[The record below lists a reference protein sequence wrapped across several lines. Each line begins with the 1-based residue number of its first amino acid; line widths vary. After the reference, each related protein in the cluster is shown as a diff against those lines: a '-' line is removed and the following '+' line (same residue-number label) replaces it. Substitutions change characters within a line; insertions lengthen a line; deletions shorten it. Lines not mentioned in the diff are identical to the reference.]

1 MSEEEEIETLKGE
14 IIEQWSHKELVKLVL
29 RQQKI
34 IERLEQ
40 EIEKLKE
47 KHSSN
52 SKTSSKPPSSDLI
65 EKSEK
70 AKIENEE
77 EEKTKRKPGGQPG
90 HIGKTRKGFGR
101 VDRYEISEPSAC
113 EQCGS
118 RDLSEIIGDRKQQV
132 ATLAAR
138 PIEVVEYQRAK
149 CQCLECG
156 AEVIGAQAQGIVPGQ
171 DLSIDLQ
178 ALLVWLGNY
187 GHLSYEKQQELMWEL
202 GEIEVGVGTLQATNR
217 RAAEAVKSAVDTLW
231 AWVPLQANVHVDET
245 PWCVMGVKEWLWTA
259 TGKDFCLFHA
269 ADTRSRAELETMLGN
284 EFAGVLSSDDFS
296 AGRVTRH
303 AVYNGCQVGAQQK
316 CLAHLRRHFKKVLKI
331 THGHNTV
338 VATGFLALIDEAFA
352 QHQQWRQTQNLL
364 AYSTW
369 ASDFKTRLA
378 ELLNTWLGR
387 VGYAAGLLLRSLR
400 DKSEQWWYFLDHPE
414 IPPDNNLAERSLRL
428 AVTKRKVSGGSRSMS
443 RFEQT
448 ADLLSVIQT
457 CRFQARSAM
466 AFFRDALSAHY
477 HDFLMP
483 SLIPQTILT

>member
-1 MSEEEEIETLKGE
+1 MSEEQELETLKGE
-14 IIEQWSHKELVKLVL
+14 IVEQWSHEELVKLVL

-47 KHSSN
+47 KHSTN

-70 AKIENEE
+70 AKAENEE
-77 EEKTKRKPGGQPG
+77 EGEPKRKPGGQPG
-90 HIGKTRKGFGR
+90 HVGKTRKGFGR
-101 VDRYEISEPSAC
+101 IDRYEISEPSAC

-118 RDLSEIIGDRKQQV
+118 RELSEIISYQKQQV
-132 ATLAAR
+132 AGLSAR

-156 AEVIGAQAQGIVPGQ
+156 AEVIGAQAMGIVPGQ

-187 GHLSYEKQQELMWEL
+187 GHLSYEKQQELLWEL

-217 RAAEAVKSAVDTLW
+217 RVAEAVESAVDSLW
-231 AWVPLQANVHVDET
+231 AWAPRQANVHVDET

-269 ADTRSRAELETMLGN
+269 ADTRSRAELETMLGH

-296 AGRVTRH
+296 
-303 AVYNGCQVGAQQK
+303 VYNGCQVGAQQK

-331 THGHNTV
+331 THGNNTV
-338 VATGFLALIDEAFA
+338 VATEFLALIDEAFA

-369 ASDFKTRLA
+369 ANDFKTRLA
-378 ELLNTWLGR
+378 QLLNTWLGL

-400 DKSEQWWYFLDHPE
+400 DKAQQWWYFLDHPE
-414 IPPDNNLAERSLRL
+414 VSPDNNLAERSLRL

-457 CRFQARSAM
+457 CRFQGRRAM
-466 AFFRDALSAHY
+466 AFFRDALCAHY

-483 SLIPQTILT
+483 SLIPQTIQT

>member
-1 MSEEEEIETLKGE
+1 MSADKEIKTLKGE
-14 IIEQWSHKELVKLVL
+14 IIEQWSHEELVKLVL

-47 KHSSN
+47 QHSSN

-70 AKIENEE
+70 AKVENEE
-77 EEKTKRKPGGQPG
+77 EGKTKRKPGGQPG

-101 VDRYEISEPSAC
+101 VDRSEISEPSAC

-118 RDLSEIIGDRKQQV
+118 RDLSEIISYRKQQV

-217 RAAEAVKSAVDTLW
+217 RAAEAVESAVEALW
-231 AWVPLQANVHVDET
+231 AWAPLEDNVHVDET
-245 PWCVMGVKEWLWTA
+245 PWGVMGVKE
-259 TGKDFCLFHA
+259 
-269 ADTRSRAELETMLGN
+269 S
-284 EFAGVLSSDDFS
+284 
-296 AGRVTRH
+296 
-303 AVYNGCQVGAQQK
+303 
-316 CLAHLRRHFKKVLKI
+316 
-331 THGHNTV
+331 
-338 VATGFLALIDEAFA
+338 
-352 QHQQWRQTQNLL
+352 
-364 AYSTW
+364 
-369 ASDFKTRLA
+369 
-378 ELLNTWLGR
+378 
-387 VGYAAGLLLRSLR
+387 
-400 DKSEQWWYFLDHPE
+400 
-414 IPPDNNLAERSLRL
+414 
-428 AVTKRKVSGGSRSMS
+428 
-443 RFEQT
+443 
-448 ADLLSVIQT
+448 
-457 CRFQARSAM
+457 
-466 AFFRDALSAHY
+466 
-477 HDFLMP
+477 
-483 SLIPQTILT
+483 